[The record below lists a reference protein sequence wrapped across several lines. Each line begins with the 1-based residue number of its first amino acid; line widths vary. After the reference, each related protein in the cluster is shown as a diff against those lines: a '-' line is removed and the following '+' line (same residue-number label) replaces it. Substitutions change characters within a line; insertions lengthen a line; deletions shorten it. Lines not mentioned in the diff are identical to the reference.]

1 MKILIRGC
9 LWMMLVMAVVAV
21 RAQSVYFYG
30 SERNDLYQLL
40 KREGFAIKKFAT
52 PEEAVKAAVPGA
64 GVFIIANGYPHKD
77 PANIITRQLLD
88 EAGKK
93 KLRLYIEYPSQ
104 FPGLDVPDTAVMT
117 HLERGVVT
125 CDVFGEQL
133 PSMGL
138 LGIHDCHVLPV
149 QVDSPLIVLAKVVGV
164 DKAEYGLADTRT
176 YPLLFR
182 RDANPCVGYDKVQ
195 TNLLLGLRFRLNADG
210 YLTLLGE
217 LNGVVD
223 EIEEDLPQATWIA
236 DERLGHFGRDMA
248 SQVQSLLAGAESEHS
263 DDIVD
268 GIAQVE
274 LDAIKVQLSCLDLGK
289 VQDVVDH
296 C

>member
-1 MKILIRGC
+1 MPRGGLC
-9 LWMMLVMAVVAV
+9 LQAESCGEVE
-21 RAQSVYFYG
+21 RAA
-30 SERNDLYQLL
+30 LA
-40 KREGFAIKKFAT
+40 GFAFNPKSSAHQSRQ
-52 PEEAVKAAVPGA
+52 PGR
-64 GVFIIANGYPHKD
+64 NGQ
-77 PANIITRQLLD
+77 AQTRASILP
-88 EAGKK
+88 GRRTIG
-93 KLRLYIEYPSQ
+93 LRK
-104 FPGLDVPDTAVMT
+104 GL
-117 HLERGVVT
+117 EN
-125 CDVFGEQL
+125 Q
-133 PSMGL
+133 
-138 LGIHDCHVLPV
+138 
-149 QVDSPLIVLAKVVGV
+149 
-164 DKAEYGLADTRT
+164 
-176 YPLLFR
+176 PLLFR
-182 RDANPCVGYDKVQ
+182 RNANPCVGYDKVQ